1 MNTPIHSKIGISET
15 LKARKAHLSELF
27 NLIKPKT
34 GKATKIELLTMAAI
48 DSEIS
53 VIEQQLKKRG

>member
-1 MNTPIHSKIGISET
+1 MNTPIHSKIGTSET

-53 VIEQQLKKRG
+53 VIEQQMKKRG